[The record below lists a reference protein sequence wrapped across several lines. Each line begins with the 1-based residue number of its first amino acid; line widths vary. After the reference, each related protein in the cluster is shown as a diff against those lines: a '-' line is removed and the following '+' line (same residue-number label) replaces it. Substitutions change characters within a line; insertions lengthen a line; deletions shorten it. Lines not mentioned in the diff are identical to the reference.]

1 MASGKVFPAS
11 QTHRAIRPA
20 ISASSRSASRSSAAA
35 RSGTLTAD
43 QATREAC
50 AQSTADRTMSG
61 VASLTSPMVTSGRAG
76 DTTGR
81 AGRSPRSPFTRDP
94 AVHVRLSSLT
104 DFAHS
109 ASVAESPR
117 S

>member
-20 ISASSRSASRSSAAA
+20 MSASSRSASRSRVAA

-43 QATREAC
+43 QATRAAYAEP
-50 AQSTADRTMSG
+50 TADRAVSG

-76 DTTGR
+76 DTAGR
-81 AGRSPRSPFTRDP
+81 AGPGWRLPFTRDP
-94 AVHVRLSSLT
+94 AVHVLRAPFT
-104 DFAHS
+104 DSAHA